1 MNCNNSSGVLHIDN
15 LDASKSN
22 KAYKIWCDLIGGSST
37 TGVTSVNSVGAALG
51 CDAPQG
57 KEYENIPNSSIGVFV
72 GDIQNKSKKRN
83 IYYVIN
89 SRSKSNARL
98 AADGMFGY
106 VDKVSSYEKLING
119 LDSEAP
125 ELYNWFRTNFPAQV
139 INLTFEQTVAEEAHR
154 QAVSVKKYPVVENAS
169 KYPTNRNGDAIWL
182 EMNPNTL
189 IGKEL
194 AKRDRLTDGY
204 KWSGYCKT
212 VRVSSSY
219 QSSVDKT
226 TSGWLIENI
235 SWLFKF
241 LETIDAGGVPFYIV
255 FRVRKH
261 EKTSILQLV
270 NSISTLASIAS
281 SFIPLVGGFVGEA
294 AKKALTGVASYAK
307 EVINICN
314 SGATQSIASVLDT
327 GKIATND
334 FWGFAVTAASYM
346 SPEFVRGIE
355 QKANGISAT
364 VTQFVAENYNSI
376 IGNRVNSIL
385 GITEAEKNKFNAALI
400 NGGSGILTTFAG
412 ITEEA
417 ASSFDEVQN
426 RLQNY
431 KNLTVSDLLTRF
443 SYKSS
448 SEISTKT
455 ISGDFTLEPIFQQL
469 GITLTDQTLISTL
482 PNASKIFGRAIGDPG
497 GINYI
502 SSFEQPE
509 NFLYGAIAGVKGFP
523 VAAENWLEFSARSFL
538 TASQAEPE
546 KILTLPPSINGDLKD
561 CLAKKLKEAGRN
573 VLQCDK
579 GYKYNTSTKKCE
591 RAGFFSQYITPKNAV
606 ILAGAAAAA
615 YSVKKYLI

>member
-1 MNCNNSSGVLHIDN
+1 MVCNNSSGVLHIDN

-22 KAYKIWCDLIGGSST
+22 NAYKIWCDLIGDSST
-37 TGVTSVNSVGAALG
+37 SGVTLNNSIGAALG

-57 KEYENIPNSSIGVFV
+57 KDYENIPNSGIGVFV
-72 GDIQNKSKKRN
+72 GDIQSKSKKRN
-83 IYYVIN
+83 VYYIIN
-89 SRSKSNARL
+89 SRSESNSRL
-98 AADGMFGY
+98 LADGMFGY
-106 VDKVSSYEKLING
+106 IGDVSYERLIQN
-119 LDSEAP
+119 LDEEAP
-125 ELYNWFRTNFPAQV
+125 ELYNLMRSSFPDQI
-139 INLTFEQTVAEEAHR
+139 INLTFEQTAEKAAHQ
-154 QAVSVKKYPVVENAS
+154 QAVSISKYPIAENAS
-169 KYPTNRNGDAIWL
+169 KHPTARDGNAIWL

-194 AKRDRLTDGY
+194 SKRDRLTDGY

-212 VRVSSSY
+212 VRVSGLFGTE
-219 QSSVDKT
+219 DKT
-226 TSGWLIENI
+226 TSGWLIENV

-241 LETIDAGGVPFYIV
+241 LETIDMSGVPFYIV
-255 FRVRKH
+255 FRVRKY
-261 EKTSILQLV
+261 EKVSIIKFV
-270 NSISTLASIAS
+270 NSVSTLASIVS
-281 SFIPLVGGFVGEA
+281 SLIPVVGGFVGEA
-294 AKKALTGVASYAK
+294 AKQALSGVAGYAK
-307 EVINICN
+307 EVVNICN
-314 SGATQSIASVLDT
+314 SSATRGIANVIDT
-327 GKIATND
+327 GKIINND

-346 SPEFVRGIE
+346 SPELVRGIE

-448 SEISTKT
+448 LEINTKT
-455 ISGDFTLEPIFQQL
+455 ISGDFTREPIFQQL

-482 PNASKIFGRAIGDPG
+482 PNASRIFGKAMGDPD
-497 GINYI
+497 GIKYI
-502 SSFEQPE
+502 SNFEKPE
-509 NFLYGAIAGVKGFP
+509 NFFYGAIAGVKGFP
-523 VAAENWLEFSARSFL
+523 VAAENWLEFSVRSFL

-591 RAGFFSQYITPKNAV
+591 RVGFFSQYVTPKNAV
-606 ILAGAAAAA
+606 ILAAAAAA
-615 YSVKKYLI
+615 TYSVKKYLI